1 MLIVVA
7 VMYLC
12 WLLWIYTKFYINFKY
27 LLFFKRKFLTYFP
40 YSHIQSMYEYELYE
54 EIVYSINIESA
65 YKHNMSLSSIRKL
78 TIQINLL

>member
-1 MLIVVA
+1 
-7 VMYLC
+7 
-12 WLLWIYTKFYINFKY
+12 
-27 LLFFKRKFLTYFP
+27 
-40 YSHIQSMYEYELYE
+40 MYEYELYE